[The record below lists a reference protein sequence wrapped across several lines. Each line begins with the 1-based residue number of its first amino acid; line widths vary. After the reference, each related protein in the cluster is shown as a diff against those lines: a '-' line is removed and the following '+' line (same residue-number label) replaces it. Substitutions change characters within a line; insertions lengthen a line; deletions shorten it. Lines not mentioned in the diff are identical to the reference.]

1 MTLDQFKQVWARAA
15 VKAATREKDYSAL
28 DAAAGGDGDHGEA
41 IVAATKALAAAQGA
55 DFKSLLSDMVEH
67 LESDVSGSTS
77 SLYGTLFEG
86 MADAV
91 DAGVTELDA
100 AGVADLFAAGLE
112 ELGFATKAKV
122 GDKTFM
128 DALIPAIEALKDH
141 DLVYLHLEA
150 IDECSHLGDLNL
162 KKQAIAEFEN
172 RIVAPVMKAFE
183 GKGVTFAVL
192 PDHPVPLH
200 LRKHTRTPVPVA
212 ICGDHISPDA
222 VQAYSEADAPK
233 GSLGFMN
240 GEQFMRK
247 VMNLK

>member
-1 MTLDQFKQVWARAA
+1 MTLQQFKDAWKRAA
-15 VKAATREKDYSAL
+15 EKISAREKEYSAL

-41 IVAATKALAAAQGA
+41 IVAATRALAAAQGA
-55 DFKSLLSDMVEH
+55 DFKSLLGDMVSH

-128 DALIPAIEALKDH
+128 DALIPAIEALKAH
-141 DLVYLHLEA
+141 A
-150 IDECSHLGDLNL
+150 
-162 KKQAIAEFEN
+162 AEGEPAMF
-172 RIVAPVMKAFE
+172 AAAAAAAKA
-183 GKGVTFAVL
+183 G
-192 PDHPVPLH
+192 
-200 LRKHTRTPVPVA
+200 
-212 ICGDHISPDA
+212 
-222 VQAYSEADAPK
+222 SEATAQMQAKFGRAKNLGARSIGPVDA
-233 GSLGFMN
+233 GAASNADIWACFI
-240 GEQFMRK
+240 
-247 VMNLK
+247 

>member
-15 VKAATREKDYSAL
+15 AKAAAREKDYSAL

-128 DALIPAIEALKDH
+128 DALIPAVEALKAH
-141 DLVYLHLEA
+141 AAEGEA
-150 IDECSHLGDLNL
+150 AMFAAAAAAAKAGSDATAQMQAKFGRAKNLGERSIGPIDAGSASNADIWGC
-162 KKQAIAEFEN
+162 
-172 RIVAPVMKAFE
+172 
-183 GKGVTFAVL
+183 FA
-192 PDHPVPLH
+192 
-200 LRKHTRTPVPVA
+200 A
-212 ICGDHISPDA
+212 G
-222 VQAYSEADAPK
+222 
-233 GSLGFMN
+233 
-240 GEQFMRK
+240 
-247 VMNLK
+247 

>member
-15 VKAATREKDYSAL
+15 EKIAARERGDSAL

-41 IVAATKALAAAQGA
+41 IVAATKALAAAQGD
-55 DFKSLLSDMVEH
+55 DFKSLLEDMTGH

-100 AGVADLFAAGLE
+100 PGIAELFAAGLE

-128 DALIPAIEALKDH
+128 DALIPAIEALKAH
-141 DLVYLHLEA
+141 SAEGEA
-150 IDECSHLGDLNL
+150 
-162 KKQAIAEFEN
+162 AMFA
-172 RIVAPVMKAFE
+172 AAAAAAKA
-183 GKGVTFAVL
+183 G
-192 PDHPVPLH
+192 
-200 LRKHTRTPVPVA
+200 
-212 ICGDHISPDA
+212 
-222 VQAYSEADAPK
+222 SEATAQMQAKFGRAKNLGERSIGPIDA
-233 GSLGFMN
+233 GSASNADIWSCFAEVAN
-240 GEQFMRK
+240 G
-247 VMNLK
+247 